1 MRATVFLVVVALH
14 IALFFVFAVRRG
26 SAPGPDATESPTVA
40 FFLPLAPAPQTIPAE
55 PEVPRPTATARAA
68 ARTNRPAA
76 FAPPQP
82 ETEAISPP
90 AAAAPDWP
98 HELEIAANNQLQS
111 AARQRSQPSPLAP
124 HDFSKVKPGSTDDSR
139 PEFGW
144 SHSAT
149 HRVEE
154 LPSGGLLINLN
165 DRCAIAWVI
174 FPFPV
179 CRIGKIPARGDLFD
193 HLKDTPQ
200 P

>member
-1 MRATVFLVVVALH
+1 MRPAVFLVVVAIH
-14 IALFFVFAVRRG
+14 IALFFMFAVRRG
-26 SAPGPDATESPTVA
+26 PAPGPDATESPTVA
-40 FFLPLAPAPQTIPAE
+40 FFLSLAP
-55 PEVPRPTATARAA
+55 ARAA
-68 ARTNRPAA
+68 ATTNSPAA
-76 FAPPQP
+76 IAPQPERSEGNPAKRQGRDVGQP

-90 AAAAPDWP
+90 PPATPDWR
-98 HELEIAANNQLQS
+98 HELEIAANSQLQS
-111 AARQRSQPSPLAP
+111 EARRRSQPSPLAP
-124 HDFSKVKPGSTDDSR
+124 HDFSKVKPGSTDDSK

-193 HLKDTPQ
+193 HLKDTPE